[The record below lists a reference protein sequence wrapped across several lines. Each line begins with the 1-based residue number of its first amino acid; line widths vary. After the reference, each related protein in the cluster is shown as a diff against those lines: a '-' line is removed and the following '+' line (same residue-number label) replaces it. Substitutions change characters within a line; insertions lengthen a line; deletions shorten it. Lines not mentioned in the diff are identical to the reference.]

1 MTDTKLLR
9 ETIDNSGISVTFI
22 AKSLGLTRSGLYL
35 KLNGKVEF
43 KASEIVKMK
52 SIFNLTTKMRDA
64 IFFSKSVN

>member
-52 SIFNLTTKMRDA
+52 SIFNLTTKMRDT

>member
-52 SIFNLTTKMRDA
+52 SN
-64 IFFSKSVN
+64 